1 MELYL
6 VVCCFDNLFSLG
18 IYVEPE
24 DTFEQQ
30 AKVSD
35 TFCSISRK
43 VKDEVIVVMRI
54 EFQQV
59 KKV

>member
-6 VVCCFDNLFSLG
+6 VVCCFDNLFSLV
-18 IYVEPE
+18 IWVEAE

-35 TFCSISRK
+35 TFCSISCK
-43 VKDEVIVVMRI
+43 VKDDIIIVMRI
-54 EFQQV
+54 EFQLI